1 MIQVRRA
8 ASIATTEP
16 AGYTLH
22 KGFRIYLP
30 EESEFRR
37 DRHGRYV
44 VHVRMRRE
52 RSRRLKRIEIPDCF
66 ASDLREA
73 QELSIELAM
82 RLINDKNHPWLK
94 RVRRR
99 IAAPR

>member
-1 MIQVRRA
+1 MTRDK
-8 ASIATTEP
+8 ASAGVP

-30 EESEFRR
+30 EEADFAR
-37 DRHGRYV
+37 DRRGRYV

-52 RSRRLKRIEIPDCF
+52 RARHLKRIEIPDCF

-73 QELSIELAM
+73 QELSIEQAM

-99 IAAPR
+99 IGATR